1 MTAGSDISNGAASS
15 LTDNSGS
22 AASRIT
28 SARRVG
34 SASAAKVRSSGELET
49 LTIRLSIGPR
59 PRLSTD
65 PHALSFSRQIQFKG
79 GIRRPFKRLCHNQH
93 EFVMT
98 DLPTARDGRIT
109 FRAMLLGD
117 RIETAGLE
125 RSDVLSTLPLAFR
138 AGQRGIVALFRYGVA
153 VMVGMSPLEEDEVI
167 RRLDGRVVAP
177 IEPREEETV
186 QIEIAPER
194 DDQIAPS
201 GAIVVKAL
209 TTEHT
214 LLIADA
220 LATSVVLA
228 HDEKNVATV
237 FGVIQPIAQQLAQYG
252 RTPGGRRAILKH
264 IGNALLVQHR
274 VSGLVAVA
282 EKPDVLWERPDLERL
297 YARLEDEYELKERAD
312 VLTRK
317 LTVISDSA
325 KAFADII
332 DTERS
337 LRLELIIVVL
347 IAVEIV
353 IAGFQLWVR

>member
-1 MTAGSDISNGAASS
+1 MSDLPIAREQ
-15 LTDNSGS
+15 
-22 AASRIT
+22 RIT
-28 SARRVG
+28 
-34 SASAAKVRSSGELET
+34 VR
-49 LTIRLSIGPR
+49 
-59 PRLSTD
+59 
-65 PHALSFSRQIQFKG
+65 AL
-79 GIRRPFKRLCHNQH
+79 
-93 EFVMT
+93 
-98 DLPTARDGRIT
+98 
-109 FRAMLLGD
+109 LLGD
-117 RIETAGLE
+117 RIDTAGLE
-125 RSDVLSTLPLAFR
+125 RNAVLSTLPLAFR
-138 AGQRGIVALFRYGVA
+138 AGEKGIVALFRYGVA
-153 VMVGMSPLEEDEVI
+153 VMAGMSPLEEDEVI
-167 RRLDGRVVAP
+167 RRLNGRIVGP
-177 IEPREEETV
+177 IQPREEESV
-186 QIEIAPER
+186 QIEIAPDK
-194 DDQIAPS
+194 DDQVAS
-201 GAIVVKAL
+201 GVICVKAL
-209 TTEHT
+209 TIEHT

-228 HDEKNVATV
+228 HDERNVATV
-237 FGVIQPIAQQLAQYG
+237 FGVIQPIAQELAQHG

-274 VSGLVAVA
+274 ISGLVAVA

-353 IAGFQLWVR
+353 IAGFQLWIR

>member
-1 MTAGSDISNGAASS
+1 MWFSIGAA
-15 LTDNSGS
+15 
-22 AASRIT
+22 AAL
-28 SARRVG
+28 
-34 SASAAKVRSSGELET
+34 SSGRSRYISPL
-49 LTIRLSIGPR
+49 IR
-59 PRLSTD
+59 
-65 PHALSFSRQIQFKG
+65 SRYLQSRG
-79 GIRRPFKRLCHNQH
+79 GAAYVIAEH
-93 EFVMT
+93 EIVMS
-98 DLPTARDGRIT
+98 DLPTSPEQRIT
-109 FRAMLLGD
+109 VRALLLGD

-138 AGQRGIVALFRYGVA
+138 AGANGIVALFRYGVA
-153 VMVGMSPLEEDEVI
+153 VLVGMSPLEEDEVI
-167 RRLDGRVVAP
+167 RRLDGRIVGPVA
-177 IEPREEETV
+177 PREEETV
-186 QIEIAPER
+186 QIEIAPDKDELLT
-194 DDQIAPS
+194 PS
-201 GAIVVKAL
+201 GVIVLKAM
-209 TTEHT
+209 TIEHT

-228 HDEKNVATV
+228 HDEKNVAKV
-237 FGVIQPIAQQLAQYG
+237 FDVIQPIAQELAQHG

-282 EKPDVLWERPDLERL
+282 EKPDVLWERPVLERF

-337 LRLELIIVVL
+337 LRLEMIIVVL

-353 IAGFQLWVR
+353 IAGIQLLVR